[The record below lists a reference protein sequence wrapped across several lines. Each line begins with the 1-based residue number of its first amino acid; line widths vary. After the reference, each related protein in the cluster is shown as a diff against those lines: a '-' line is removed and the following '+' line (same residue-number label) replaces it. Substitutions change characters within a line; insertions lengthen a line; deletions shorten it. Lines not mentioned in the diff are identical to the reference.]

1 MLERPK
7 PNLCLIHPMDPRG
20 SKLGGIETHIRNI
33 LKYYPDDFNLIF
45 IGVDEIGD
53 LALGEISPITYLHRS
68 ITFLPLLGIP
78 TQRLNKAGRRLSE
91 STTLLFTI
99 ALFKHIFLIRR
110 LLKSMPVSI
119 EIQRFEFSSFVR
131 ALGYHSIQWVHGEGA
146 PDQKMD
152 SLLKK
157 FWFTHRINEYL
168 AVHIS
173 DYIYCVNQGAQTRLQ
188 KLYPQLIGRC
198 EVMPVAID
206 TEVFTPCPFDLS
218 DDIFRIFFA
227 GRLDEFKDPPLMFRV
242 LAKVHQALN
251 GKCEFHY
258 VGDSSPERF
267 QEFQLIRAF
276 TIQHGLQTAQGVAR
290 IAQQCHCGI
299 LTSYFEGLPCYLLE
313 MLATGRPVCAIRL
326 PQYDKLIISGVSGS
340 LVERSSESEIS
351 ESELVAAFLQT
362 WSQIQS
368 QAIDPVQINQLIQNF
383 SISKQMSRLFDKHR
397 SRMFST

>member
-1 MLERPK
+1 
-7 PNLCLIHPMDPRG
+7 
-20 SKLGGIETHIRNI
+20 
-33 LKYYPDDFNLIF
+33 
-45 IGVDEIGD
+45 
-53 LALGEISPITYLHRS
+53 
-68 ITFLPLLGIP
+68 
-78 TQRLNKAGRRLSE
+78 
-91 STTLLFTI
+91 
-99 ALFKHIFLIRR
+99 
-110 LLKSMPVSI
+110 
-119 EIQRFEFSSFVR
+119 
-131 ALGYHSIQWVHGEGA
+131 
-146 PDQKMD
+146 
-152 SLLKK
+152 
-157 FWFTHRINEYL
+157 
-168 AVHIS
+168 
-173 DYIYCVNQGAQTRLQ
+173 
-188 KLYPQLIGRC
+188 
-198 EVMPVAID
+198 
-206 TEVFTPCPFDLS
+206 
-218 DDIFRIFFA
+218 
-227 GRLDEFKDPPLMFRV
+227 MFRV